1 MNSLNKA
8 VESGPLILNNG
19 LINKKKSGLA
29 LINSLGLIENSAF
42 SNEETGKFTY
52 ALNNTNHMNISSNK
66 TVNVNSNSDENLI
79 GYFEVLVEKDSSKVC
94 CDPQKVGCLII

>member
-1 MNSLNKA
+1 MSSLNKA
-8 VESGPLILNNG
+8 VESGPLILSNG

-42 SNEETGKFTY
+42 SNEETGKFTN
-52 ALNNTNHMNISSNK
+52 ALNMTNNMNLTSNK
-66 TVNVNSNSDENLI
+66 TVNGSSKSDENLI

-94 CDPQKVGCLII
+94 CDPQKVGCLIM